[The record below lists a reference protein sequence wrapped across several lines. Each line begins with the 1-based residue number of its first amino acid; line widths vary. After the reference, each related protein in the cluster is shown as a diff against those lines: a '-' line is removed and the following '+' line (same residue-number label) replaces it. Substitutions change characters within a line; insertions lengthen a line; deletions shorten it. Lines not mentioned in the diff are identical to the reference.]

1 MLLEALLGT
10 FLFAVTA
17 HVLITMSTQSFSNIS
32 DRELQRQAWEVMDQ
46 QMTLIET
53 IGLDEWMNSQ
63 EMIGEIERDKV
74 TYLYRIQVENQEV
87 LQVYL
92 VTVRLEWQH
101 KSKTR
106 HIELSTLMQGRISL
120 LEDLASH

>member
-106 HIELSTLMQGRISL
+106 HIELSTLMQGRILL

>member
-17 HVLITMSTQSFSNIS
+17 YVLITMSTQSFSNIS

-46 QMTLIET
+46 QMTMIET

-63 EMIGEIERDKV
+63 DMMGEVERDKV
-74 TYLYRIQVENQEV
+74 TYQYRIQVEDQEV

-92 VTVRLEWQH
+92 VTLRLEWEHQ
-101 KSKTR
+101 SQTR
-106 HIELSTLMQGRISL
+106 HIELSTLMQGSILL
-120 LEDLASH
+120 LEDLASL

>member
-63 EMIGEIERDKV
+63 EMMGEIERDKV

-120 LEDLASH
+120 LEDLASP